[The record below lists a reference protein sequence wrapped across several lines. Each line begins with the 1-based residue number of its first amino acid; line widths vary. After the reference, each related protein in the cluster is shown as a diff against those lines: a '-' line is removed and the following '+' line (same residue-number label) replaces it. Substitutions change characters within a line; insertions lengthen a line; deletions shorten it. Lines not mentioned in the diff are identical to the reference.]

1 MCKGFKQLVL
11 SICLSVSFSVSF
23 SVSPVKNFGENFIGA
38 HWCPLKDTTPPTLQ
52 RKTNNHKTLKFT
64 KVFSFASFCIAL
76 FVTAL
81 GIIQSNFFLHQIVNS
96 VDDLT
101 EEGLMK
107 LWRGRKDAPRLQSDQ
122 SAASDESH
130 DPKPTDQSN
139 HTEEQPPQEQAPDQ
153 PEPPP
158 ESHDQIDP
166 LEGFQ
171 DQPFVNAAALFR
183 DGNYQDVIK
192 LLTAAIDEGMGTLI
206 CSCLPTMHC

>member
-1 MCKGFKQLVL
+1 M
-11 SICLSVSFSVSF
+11 
-23 SVSPVKNFGENFIGA
+23 KNFGENFIGA
-38 HWCPLKDTTPPTLQ
+38 HWCPLKDTTPPTFR

-64 KVFSFASFCIAL
+64 KVFSFARFCIAL

-107 LWRGRKDAPRLQSDQ
+107 LWRGRKDAPRFQSDQ

-166 LEGFQ
+166 RKDFKINHLSMQQLCSEMETI
-171 DQPFVNAAALFR
+171 R
-183 DGNYQDVIK
+183 
-192 LLTAAIDEGMGTLI
+192 TSS
-206 CSCLPTMHC
+206 SCLQLLLMKVWVLSYVHVCQQCIVRGWG

>member
-1 MCKGFKQLVL
+1 MKK
-11 SICLSVSFSVSF
+11 
-23 SVSPVKNFGENFIGA
+23 FGENFIGA

-52 RKTNNHKTLKFT
+52 RKMNNHKTLKFT
-64 KVFSFASFCIAL
+64 KVFSFESFPLYGIVL
-76 FVTAL
+76 FVAAL
-81 GIIQSNFFLHQIVNS
+81 GIIQSNFLLYQIVNS

-101 EEGLMK
+101 EEGLIK
-107 LWRGRKDAPRLQSDQ
+107 LWRGRKDTPRLQSHQ

-158 ESHDQIDP
+158 ESRDQIDP

-183 DGNYQDVIK
+183 DGNYQDVIM
-192 LLTAAIDEGMGTLI
+192 LLTAAIDEGMGALI
-206 CSCLPTMHC
+206 CSSLPTMHS

>member
-11 SICLSVSFSVSF
+11 SICLSVSF

-38 HWCPLKDTTPPTLQ
+38 HWCPPKDTTPPTLQ
-52 RKTNNHKTLKFT
+52 RKVLRIATKTSKFM

-81 GIIQSNFFLHQIVNS
+81 GIIQSNFFLHQIINS

-206 CSCLPTMHC
+206 CSCLPTMHS